1 MTKRHLSDE
10 YKVGLCAA
18 VEFMKSWSDRPE
30 VAPWDMGDEFMMLRA
45 QMPQQQMRGFQD
57 ALFHYVQMN
66 LEGSSP
72 NLSSDGLLRELENP
86 EAWKNG

>member
-10 YKVGLCAA
+10 YKDGLRAA
-18 VEFMKSWSDRPE
+18 VEFMKSWSCRAE

-45 QMPQQQMRGFQD
+45 QMSQQQMRGFQD
-57 ALFHYVQMN
+57 AVFHYLQTN
-66 LEGSSP
+66 LEGTTP
-72 NLSSDGLLRELENP
+72 DLSRDGWLRELENP